1 MQTRE
6 RGTLVGVFA
15 DRARA
20 DACIEALQQAGFRQ
34 DQLLTSRDST
44 PAAATPK
51 AITTALMDHGVAE
64 EHARSYEREFQ
75 AGRILVAVKAADRW
89 EEARSILA
97 EYGAHIED
105 RSART
110 AMTGESLTDTG
121 KAVEL
126 REEEL
131 QARKTPVQT
140 GEVQIHKEV
149 ITENRTIEVPVTREE
164 VVIERRP
171 VHRPADNADFAE
183 HDETIR
189 VPVMAEEVT
198 LEKSAIVREE
208 LEIGKREVTDRQQVS
223 GEIRKEA
230 ARIDHSGEVKNVDD
244 GESVTEAERLR
255 RRRQEEQQRRSA

>member
-89 EEARSILA
+89 EEARSIFA

-121 KAVEL
+121 KTVEL

-149 ITENRTIEVPVTREE
+149 VTENRTIEVPVTREE

-189 VPVMAEEVT
+189 VPVMEEQVT
-198 LEKSAIVREE
+198 LEKRAIVREE
-208 LEIGKREVTDRQQVS
+208 LEIGKREITDRQRVS
-223 GEIRKEA
+223 GEVRKEEVQV
-230 ARIDHSGEVKNVDD
+230 DHSGAVDVDD
-244 GESVTEAERLR
+244 DRSLTEEERLR